1 MSACV
6 PNKETLEKAVLD
18 FAWRC
23 GRKAY
28 DWANSK
34 GLIPVVRLEKVLAAF
49 AQDWR
54 GKRLE
59 VTDVFLE
66 KRDLLDLAESGSLED
81 VLERSSKRARKYS
94 SVSGISR

>member
-49 AQDWR
+49 AQGWR
-54 GKRLE
+54 GQKLD
-59 VTDVFLE
+59 VKDVFFSCN
-66 KRDLLDLAESGSLED
+66 KRDLLDLAESGGSLAT
-81 VLERSSKRARKYS
+81 KRART
-94 SVSGISR
+94 